1 MKKFYLRL
9 YAGMENQPGSQ
20 YTAERRNKVIN
31 DCVKELREQ
40 GLDIEALPCGSSTL
54 VLYDENGTP
63 MTNSK
68 FSRFCTNMKIKFNR
82 FIWNL
87 KH

>member
-9 YAGMENQPGSQ
+9 YRGMENQPGSQ
-20 YTAERRNKVIN
+20 YTAELRNKVIN
-31 DCVKELREQ
+31 DCVKELQEQ
-40 GLDIEALPCGSSTL
+40 GLDIEALPCGSKTL

-63 MTNSK
+63 MTYSK
-68 FSRFCTNMKIKFNR
+68 FSRFRTNMKIKFNR